1 MDKEILRIVIIGS
14 GLLVMMAMAL
24 WGYLRSRRN
33 SDDFK
38 LFEGERNIGSIN
50 EALKLH
56 PEHDDFDVVP
66 LTPQRPITQKQAAQ
80 TQTETTQANAAPEKK
95 TSVNNVADRKPAEK
109 KPPNLKVVQPPVP
122 VVEQDDDFD
131 IDFDYEPLDIK
142 PRQSLPPIIQFS
154 IVANADQGFNGVD
167 LFEAFESAGLRYG
180 SMKIFERIDAQRMVN
195 FGVACM
201 VEPGTFP
208 DKNLESFYCPG
219 IVFFMQHHDLEDARL
234 VFDDYVDTIAYLAD
248 VLDGVA
254 WDHQRQPLT
263 EETVEAMRASL

>member
-1 MDKEILRIVIIGS
+1 MDKEILRIVIIAS
-14 GLLVMMAMAL
+14 GLLVMMAMLL
-24 WGYLRSRRN
+24 WGYLRSRRS
-33 SDDFK
+33 SDNFK
-38 LFEGERNIGSIN
+38 LFDGERDIGPLKES
-50 EALKLH
+50 LKLH

-66 LTPQRPITQKQAAQ
+66 LSPSRPIAKQNTASSPANKPQ
-80 TQTETTQANAAPEKK
+80 SQAKPKQSAE
-95 TSVNNVADRKPAEK
+95 KPAQ
-109 KPPNLKVVQPPVP
+109 LKVVQPPVP

-131 IDFDYEPLDIK
+131 IDFDYEPLDLDPK
-142 PRQSLPPIIQFS
+142 PRAALPAIIQFS

-167 LFEAFESAGLRYG
+167 LFEAFESAGLHYG
-180 SMKIFERIDAQRMVN
+180 SLKIFERLDAQRLVN

-219 IVFFMQHHDLEDARL
+219 VVFFMQHGELEDARI

-248 VLDGVA
+248 ALNGVA

-263 EETVEAMRASL
+263 EETVEAIRRSL

>member
-66 LTPQRPITQKQAAQ
+66 LTPQRPITQKPAAPAQ
-80 TQTETTQANAAPEKK
+80 PATAPAGNAPEKK
-95 TSVNNVADRKPAEK
+95 TPGNNIAAGKPAEK
-109 KPPNLKVVQPPVP
+109 KQPHLKVVQPPVP

-131 IDFDYEPLDIK
+131 IDFDYEPLDTK

-180 SMKIFERIDAQRMVN
+180 SMKIFERVDAQRMVN

-219 IVFFMQHHDLEDARL
+219 IVFFMQHSDLEDARL

-248 VLDGVA
+248 VLDGVV

-263 EETVEAMRASL
+263 EETVEAIRRSL